1 MKRLSTQELI
11 PGMVTAEDVYS
22 YSDQLILPKGL
33 TLTDKTIT
41 KLEFYS
47 ILSIRIE
54 DDLNESLGS
63 PSPSL
68 SVSEHVQ
75 SSPEFQAFKR
85 YFDESLVGFKSSL
98 NDIVENNAPIDT
110 DAMLEQALSL
120 VQTKKASFN
129 VFTMLQSM
137 RSYDDQTYAHSMN
150 VALICNIFAR
160 WLLFSQEDIELATL
174 CGMLHDIG
182 KLVIPDFIIKKPARL
197 TVEEYSI
204 IKTHPYEGYKILRAQ
219 NVNEHVCNA
228 ALMHHERCDG
238 TGYPLGLVGN
248 KIDKFAKIV
257 SIADVYDAMTSARIY
272 RGPLCPFEVI
282 DILVSEGLQKYDP
295 GYYMTFMNNVVTTY
309 LLNRVRLSDGR
320 EGEVVFINPNNP
332 ARPTVRVGDTF
343 VDLFKETELSIIKIV

>member
-1 MKRLSTQELI
+1 MKRLSTQELV

-54 DDLNESLGS
+54 DELNEAFGKSDHDA
-63 PSPSL
+63 

-75 SSPEFQAFKR
+75 NSPEFQAFKH
-85 YFDESLVGFKSSL
+85 YFDEALVGFKSSL

-120 VQTKKASFN
+120 LEARQASFN
-129 VFTMLQSM
+129 VFTMLQNM
-137 RSYDDQTYAHSMN
+137 RSYDDMTYAHSMN

-160 WLLFSQEDIELATL
+160 WLHFPQEDIELATL

-182 KLVIPDFIIKKPARL
+182 KLVIPDFIIKKPAKL
-197 TVEEYSI
+197 TEEEFSV

-248 KIDKFAKIV
+248 KIDKFAKVV

-282 DILVSEGLQKYDP
+282 DILVSEGLQKYDA

-320 EGEVVFINPNNP
+320 EGEVVFINPGSP
-332 ARPTVRVGDTF
+332 ARPTVRVDGSF
-343 VDLFKETELSIIKIV
+343 VDLSKEPDLSIVEII

>member
-1 MKRLSTQELI
+1 MKRLSTHELV

-47 ILSIRIE
+47 VLSIRIE
-54 DDLNESLGS
+54 DEINESFSGLS
-63 PSPSL
+63 PEV
-68 SVSEHVQ
+68 SVSEQVQ
-75 SSPEFQAFKR
+75 NSPEFQAFKH
-85 YFDESLVGFKSSL
+85 YFDESLVGLKSSL

-110 DAMLEQALSL
+110 DTMLEQALSL
-120 VQTKKASFN
+120 LNTKKGSFN

-137 RSYDDQTYAHSMN
+137 RSYDDLTYAHSMN

-160 WLLFSQEDIELATL
+160 WLHFSQEDIELATL

-182 KLVIPDFIIKKPARL
+182 KLVIPDHIIKKPAKL
-197 TVEEYSI
+197 TEEEFSI

-219 NVNEHVCNA
+219 NVNEHICSA

-248 KIDKFAKIV
+248 KIDRFAKIV

-282 DILVSEGLQKYDP
+282 DILVSEGLQKYDA

-320 EGEVVFINPNNP
+320 EGEVVFINPQSP
-332 ARPTVRVGDTF
+332 ARPTVRVGSKF
-343 VDLFKETELSIIKIV
+343 VDLSKETDLSIVEIK

>member
-1 MKRLSTQELI
+1 MKRLSTHELV

-54 DDLNESLGS
+54 DDLNESIGK
-63 PSPSL
+63 PSPGA

-75 SSPEFQAFKR
+75 NSPEFQAFKR

-120 VQTKKASFN
+120 LQTKKASFN
-129 VFTMLQSM
+129 VFTMLHSM

-182 KLVIPDFIIKKPARL
+182 KLVIPDFIIKKPAKL
-197 TVEEYSI
+197 TAEEYSI
-204 IKTHPYEGYKILRAQ
+204 IKTHPYEGYKILRSQ

-282 DILVSEGLQKYDP
+282 DILISEGLQKYDP

-320 EGEVVFINPNNP
+320 EGEVVFINPNSP

-343 VDLFKETELSIIKIV
+343 IDLFKETDLSIVEIV

>member
-1 MKRLSTQELI
+1 MKRLSTQELV
-11 PGMVTAEDVYS
+11 PGMVTAEDIYS
-22 YSDQLILPKGL
+22 YNDQLILPKGL

-54 DDLNESLGS
+54 DELNETLGPQS
-63 PSPSL
+63 FGP

-75 SSPEFQAFKR
+75 NSPEFQAFKH
-85 YFDESLVGFKSSL
+85 YFDEALTGFRSSL

-110 DAMLEQALSL
+110 DAMLEQVLSL
-120 VQTKKASFN
+120 LQTTKASFN
-129 VFTMLQSM
+129 VFTMLQNM
-137 RSYDDQTYAHSMN
+137 RSYDDLTYAHSMN

-160 WLLFSQEDIELATL
+160 WLHFPQEDIELATL

-182 KLVIPDFIIKKPARL
+182 KLVIPDFIIKKPAKL
-197 TVEEYSI
+197 TEEEFSV

-238 TGYPLGLVGN
+238 TGYPLGIVDN
-248 KIDKFAKIV
+248 KIDKFAKVV

-282 DILVSEGLQKYDP
+282 DILVSEGLQKYDA

-309 LLNRVRLSDGR
+309 LLNRVRLSDGSQ
-320 EGEVVFINPNNP
+320 GEVVFINPNNP
-332 ARPTVRVGDTF
+332 AKPTVRVGDVF
-343 VDLFKETELSIIKIV
+343 VDLSKETDLSIVEIV

>member
-1 MKRLSTQELI
+1 MKRLSTQDLV
-11 PGMVTAEDVYS
+11 PGMITAEDVYS

-54 DDLNESLGS
+54 DDLNEAFGT
-63 PSPSL
+63 PEPGA

-75 SSPEFQAFKR
+75 SSPEFQAFKH
-85 YFDESLVGFKSSL
+85 YFDESLIGFKSCL

-120 VQTKKASFN
+120 LQTKKASYN

-137 RSYDDQTYAHSMN
+137 RSYDDLTYAHSMN

-160 WLLFSQEDIELATL
+160 WLHFPQEDIELATL

-182 KLVIPDFIIKKPARL
+182 KLVIPDFIIKKPAKL
-197 TVEEYSI
+197 TEEEFSI
-204 IKTHPYEGYKILRAQ
+204 IKTHPYEGYKILRSQ
-219 NVNEHVCNA
+219 NVNDHVCNA

-282 DILVSEGLQKYDP
+282 DILISEGLQKYDA

-332 ARPTVRVGDTF
+332 ARPTVRIGEAF
-343 VDLFKETELSIIKIV
+343 VDLSKDADLSIVEIV